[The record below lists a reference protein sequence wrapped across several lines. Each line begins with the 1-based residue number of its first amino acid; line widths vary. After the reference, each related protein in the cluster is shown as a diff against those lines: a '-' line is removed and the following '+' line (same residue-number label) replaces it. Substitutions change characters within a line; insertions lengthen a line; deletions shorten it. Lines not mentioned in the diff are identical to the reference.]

1 MTSEVQSEVSEKALK
16 ERLRGIRL
24 LALDVDGVL
33 TNGCINI
40 GNQNEAF
47 KSFYAQDGLGIS
59 LAVRHGIKV
68 VIVTGRVSMIV
79 HNRARELDLTEVL
92 DGVRD
97 KGQAMDHL
105 VSKFK
110 LKPEEIA
117 FMGDDLN
124 DLPALVKAGLAAA
137 PADAAPEVRQRCQ
150 YVAPR
155 CGGRGAVRDLVEE
168 IFKARGLWDK
178 VVSEYLTA
186 GQGDKQ

>member
-1 MTSEVQSEVSEKALK
+1 MGSPQEDLTGKELK
-16 ERLRGIRL
+16 NRLRGIRL

-33 TNGCINI
+33 TDGCINI

-47 KSFYAQDGLGIS
+47 KSFYAKDGLGIS
-59 LAVRHGIKV
+59 LAVRHDLKV
-68 VIVTGRVSMIV
+68 VIVTGRISMIV
-79 HNRARELDLTEVL
+79 HNRARELELTDVM

-97 KGQAMDHL
+97 KGKALEHL
-105 VSKFK
+105 AAKYK

-137 PADAAPEVRQRCQ
+137 PADAAPEVRERCQ
-150 YVAPR
+150 YVAPSP
-155 CGGRGAVRDLVEE
+155 GGHGAVRNLVEE

-178 VVSEYLTA
+178 VVDEYLLA